1 MFTIKE
7 VSDKT
12 GVSIRTLRY
21 YDQIGLLQPSDKS
34 AAGYRL
40 YDDSAL
46 EDLQQI
52 LIYRMLKFS
61 LKDIRAIM
69 QSPHFDRQ
77 KALEQQIELLT
88 LQRDHLNNLIVFAR
102 GIHGMGMKNLS
113 FDVFDTKK
121 IDEYSRQA
129 REQWGKTEAYGE
141 YSRKM
146 NKLNKDE
153 QNAVFADFMEY
164 FKKFGELKQLPAD
177 SPAVRSLVEELR
189 SFINKHFYTC
199 TPQIF
204 TVLAQMYAGGGEM
217 TDNINAVGGEGTAE
231 FASEAILCYLKE
243 NE

>member
-1 MFTIKE
+1 MFTVKE

-21 YDQIGLLQPSDKS
+21 YDQIGLLRPSDKS

-52 LIYRMLKFS
+52 LIYRMLKFP

-88 LQRDHLNNLIVFAR
+88 LQRDHLNDLIDFAR

-141 YSRKM
+141 YNRKM
-146 NKLNKDE
+146 NKLSKEE
-153 QNAVFADFMEY
+153 QNAVFTDFIEY
-164 FKKFGELKQLPAD
+164 FKKIGALKDLPAND
-177 SPAVRSLVEELR
+177 PEVRGLVEALR
-189 SFINKHFYTC
+189 SFINEHFYTC

-204 TVLAQMYAGGGEM
+204 ASLARMYAGGGEM
-217 TDNINAVGGEGTAE
+217 TDNINAVGGEGAAQ
-231 FASEAILCYLKE
+231 FASEAILEYLKTE
-243 NE
+243 